1 MNMQVGDDTRISVPD
16 REGSEA
22 QPAPAAKKAA
32 APVAAPA
39 AAAAAAAAAA
49 SAAAAAAADQKR
61 KAAVEEAKKA
71 LQQEKVRRGQC
82 WNSNTTRWFLDC
94 IQKTAKKA

>member
-1 MNMQVGDDTRISVPD
+1 MQVGDDTRISVPD

-22 QPAPAAKKAA
+22 QPAPAAQKAA
-32 APVAAPA
+32 APVAAP

-82 WNSNTTRWFLDC
+82 SNSNTTRWFLDC
-94 IQKTAKKA
+94 IQKTAKKT